1 MAASHFPADS
11 AEGSENRLLPSITG
25 RELGVLASRPRVDW
39 GEMTGIIVSA
49 ALLIGGA
56 LLMLVIAMR
65 S

>member
-1 MAASHFPADS
+1 MRRLVGHLTEGGPAIP
-11 AEGSENRLLPSITG
+11 APITG
-25 RELGVLASRPRVDW
+25 RELGVLAGQHRLDW

-56 LLMLVIAMR
+56 LLMLLFAMR

>member
-1 MAASHFPADS
+1 VRHLTEVGPAI
-11 AEGSENRLLPSITG
+11 PVPITG
-25 RELGVLASRPRVDW
+25 RERGVLAGQRRLDW

-56 LLMLVIAMR
+56 LLMLLFAMR

>member
-1 MAASHFPADS
+1 
-11 AEGSENRLLPSITG
+11 
-25 RELGVLASRPRVDW
+25 VDW